1 MDLELQLELIND
13 GIAHN
18 LNDKIFKNIEEIE
31 EVVSRKLRKKIRL
44 DKPFELLGKQFVLI
58 VWTRQVDN
66 WLEVIGSLLVEFDGK
81 EEIV

>member
-1 MDLELQLELIND
+1 MDLELQLDLIND

-18 LNDKIFKNIEEIE
+18 LDGKIFKNIEEIE
-31 EVVSRKLRKKIRL
+31 GVVSRKLRKEIRM
-44 DKPFELLGKQFVLI
+44 DKPFELLGKQFILM

-66 WLEVIGSLLVEFDGK
+66 WLEVVASMLVEFDGK